1 VAKPQERS
9 FPEYLL
15 CIQRTSRPALSA
27 FIISLGVGGNH
38 SVPSRVDVTTK
49 SGFLRDRL
57 LVVSMDRLLRY
68 FLQSFV
74 RRGAITFTTAGGGK
88 FVCGDGTGPHIFARF
103 LTANA
108 ERRILFNPELALGE
122 IYMEGEFIV
131 ENGSIA
137 DALAVLMDQPQV
149 LPGWAK
155 PQWWLRYLA
164 RHLRQFNPRGRAK
177 DNVAHHYDLDGRLY
191 SLFLDSD
198 KQYSCAY
205 FEQPDMTLDDA
216 QLAKKRHIAAKLL
229 VRPRDRVLDIGS
241 GWGGLGLY
249 LAETAGAD
257 VTGVTLSTEQLQ
269 VSNARAAE
277 RDLTRSAKF
286 LLEDYRDIPGP
297 FDRIVSVGML
307 EHVGVDFYDT
317 YFERCAELLTED
329 GIMLLH
335 SIGRSEGPDA
345 TNPWIAKYIFPGGY
359 IPALSEVL
367 PSIERA
373 GLLVCDIEILRLH
386 YAETLKAWRER
397 FLAHR
402 EEAIQLYDERF
413 ARMWEFYLACSEMAF
428 RKQNLM
434 NLQIQLSRRQGVVP
448 ITRDYI
454 TREEARLRRFE
465 LGNKPRL
472 QIAGE

>member
-1 VAKPQERS
+1 VQEP
-9 FPEYLL
+9 FG
-15 CIQRTSRPALSA
+15 
-27 FIISLGVGGNH
+27 SL
-38 SVPSRVDVTTK
+38 RVECD
-49 SGFLRDRL
+49 GRIWFLGSLL

-68 FLQSFV
+68 FLGQFI
-74 RRGAITFTTAGGGK
+74 RRGAMNFTTARGEK
-88 FVCGDGTGPHIFARF
+88 FTCGDGTGPHIFARF
-103 LTANA
+103 LTADA
-108 ERRILFNPELALGE
+108 ERRILLNPELALGE
-122 IYMEGEFIV
+122 TYMEGSFVV

-137 DALAVLMDQPQV
+137 DALAILMDQPDV
-149 LPGWAK
+149 LPDWAK

-164 RHLRQFNPRGRAK
+164 RHLRQFNPRSRARN
-177 DNVAHHYDLDGRLY
+177 NVAHHYDLDGRLY

-205 FEQPDMTLDDA
+205 FENADMSLDDA

-229 VRPRDRVLDIGS
+229 IRPRDQVLDIGS

-249 LAETAGAD
+249 LAETTGAH

-277 RDLTRSAKF
+277 KELAQSAKF
-286 LLEDYRDIPGP
+286 VLEDYRDILGP

-317 YFERCAELLTED
+317 YFKRCAELLTED
-329 GIMLLH
+329 GVLLLH
-335 SIGRSEGPDA
+335 SIGRSEGPDV

-397 FLAHR
+397 FMARR

-434 NLQIQLSRRQGVVP
+434 NFQIQLTKRQGVVP
-448 ITRDYI
+448 ITRDYLA
-454 TREEARLRRFE
+454 REEDKLRRFE
-465 LGNKPRL
+465 VGNKPRL